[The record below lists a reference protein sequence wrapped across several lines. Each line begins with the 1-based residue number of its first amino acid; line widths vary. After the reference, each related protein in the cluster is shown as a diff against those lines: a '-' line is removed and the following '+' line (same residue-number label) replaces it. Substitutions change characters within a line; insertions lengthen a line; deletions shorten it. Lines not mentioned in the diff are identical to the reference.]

1 MLSRFIIIL
10 RTQLFMVNK
19 LTFNPK
25 QVSKKLLS
33 ALSDRGKDV
42 LVKRFGLEDDKR
54 YTLDAIGKEYGITR
68 ERVRQ
73 IENAALA
80 AIRKADVYEK
90 TAPMFDELRAAIN
103 KLGAVVSEDELLSS
117 LAKDEATQNSIL
129 FFLVLADPFTK
140 EKEDVTFKQ
149 RWITDAEIASR
160 VQSALKK
167 LTSGI
172 ASDALIPEQELI
184 GRFLDMLE
192 DIAEEYRTADIAR
205 RWLTLSKEIARNPLG
220 EWGYA
225 DSPSVSARSIRDYAF
240 LVIRREGNPMHFSEV
255 ARAIEETFGKK
266 AQTATCHN
274 ELIKDDR
281 FVLVGRGLY
290 ALKDWGYVPGV
301 VQDVIKEILKKHGS
315 LTRDEIIDY
324 VMKERYVK
332 PNTIIVNLQNPKK
345 FTRDANGRYSITR

>member
-1 MLSRFIIIL
+1 MA
-10 RTQLFMVNK
+10 TK

-25 QVSKKLLS
+25 QVSKRLLS
-33 ALSDRGKDV
+33 ALPDRGRDV
-42 LVKRFGLEDDKR
+42 LTKRFGLDDNDR
-54 YTLDAIGKEYGITR
+54 FTLDAIGKEYGITR

-80 AIRKADVYEK
+80 AIRKADAYAKQAE
-90 TAPMFDELRAAIN
+90 AFEELRNAIN
-103 KLGAVVSEDELLSS
+103 ALGAVVSEDELLSA
-117 LAKDEATQNSIL
+117 LAKDDTTKNHLL

-140 EKEDVTFKQ
+140 EKEDNAFKQ

-160 VQSALKK
+160 VQGALKK
-167 LTSGI
+167 LTSDI
-172 ASDALIPEQELI
+172 TRDALIPENELVS
-184 GRFLDMLE
+184 RFLDMLE
-192 DIAEEYRTADIAR
+192 DIAEDYRTEDVAR
-205 RWLTLSKEIARNPLG
+205 RWLALSKEIGRNPLG

-225 DSPSVSARSIRDYAF
+225 DSPSVSASSIKDYAF
-240 LVIRREGNPMHFSEV
+240 LIIRREGNPMHFSEV

-266 AQTATCHN
+266 AHTATCHN
-274 ELIKDDR
+274 ELIKDNR

-301 VQDVIKEILKKHGS
+301 VQDVIKEILKKHGP
-315 LTRDEIIDY
+315 LTRDEIIDF

-345 FTRDANGRYSITR
+345 FTRDAKGRYSVAR

>member
-1 MLSRFIIIL
+1 MAH
-10 RTQLFMVNK
+10 K

-33 ALSDRGKDV
+33 AIPERGRDV
-42 LVKRFGLEDDKR
+42 LTKRFGLEDANR
-54 YTLDAIGKEYGITR
+54 HTLDAIGKEYGITR

-80 AIRKADVYEK
+80 AVRKTDTYEK
-90 TAPMFDELRAAIN
+90 SVDIFEELRLAVN
-103 KLGAVVSEDELLSS
+103 KLGAIVSEDELLSA
-117 LAKDEATQNSIL
+117 LTKDDATKNHIL
-129 FFLVLADPFTK
+129 FFLVLADPFYK
-140 EKEDVTFKQ
+140 EKEDTSFKQ
-149 RWITDAEIASR
+149 RWITDKEIATR
-160 VQSALKK
+160 VQEALHA

-172 ASDALIPEQELI
+172 SNDVLIPENEI
-184 GRFLDMLE
+184 ISRFLDMLE
-192 DIAEEYRTADIAR
+192 DLAEEYRNEEIAR
-205 RWLTLSKEIARNPLG
+205 RWLALSKEIGRNPLG

-225 DSPSVSARSIRDYAF
+225 DSPSVSASSIKDYAF
-240 LVIRREGNPMHFSEV
+240 LIIRREGNPMHFSEV

-266 AQTATCHN
+266 AHTATCHN

-301 VQDVIKEILKKHGS
+301 VQDVIKEILKKHGP
-315 LTRDEIIDY
+315 LTRDEIIDF

-332 PNTIIVNLQNPKK
+332 PNTIIVNLQNPQK
-345 FTRDANGRYSITR
+345 FKRDAKGRYSIAK

>member
-1 MLSRFIIIL
+1 MA
-10 RTQLFMVNK
+10 NK

-25 QVSKKLLS
+25 QVSKRLLS
-33 ALSDRGKDV
+33 ALPDRGRDV
-42 LVKRFGLEDDKR
+42 LTKRFGLDDNDR
-54 YTLDAIGKEYGITR
+54 FTLDAIGKEYGITR

-80 AIRKADVYEK
+80 AIRKADTYEK
-90 TAPMFDELRAAIN
+90 QAETFEELRNAIN
-103 KLGAVVSEDELLSS
+103 ALGAVVSEDELLSA
-117 LAKDEATQNSIL
+117 LAKDDTTKNHIL

-140 EKEDVTFKQ
+140 EKEDGAFKQ

-172 ASDALIPEQELI
+172 TRDALIPENELVST
-184 GRFLDMLE
+184 FLDMLE
-192 DIAEEYRTADIAR
+192 DIAEDYRTEDVAR
-205 RWLTLSKEIARNPLG
+205 RWLSLSKEIGRNPLG

-225 DSPSVSARSIRDYAF
+225 DSPSVSASSIKDYAF
-240 LVIRREGNPMHFSEV
+240 LIIRREGNPMHFSEV

-266 AQTATCHN
+266 AHTATCHN

-301 VQDVIKEILKKHGS
+301 VQDVIKEILKKHGP
-315 LTRDEIIDY
+315 LTRDEIIDF

-345 FTRDANGRYSITR
+345 FTRDAKGRYSVAR